1 MSDNKSSAEASVIMD
16 PAKKTQTGN
25 YFTAHF
31 QGELHVILSILPAII
46 LSNIIPAS
54 SILAITLVYVTQSNY
69 PLLLSMTLLALYP
82 LANTWAI
89 LGAWRS
95 TSRRINQEKHNVL
108 AWLVRAIL
116 MFLIS
121 KIMLSLI
128 EYLSKWLSF
137 LSKSVGPA

>member
-1 MSDNKSSAEASVIMD
+1 MD